1 MATNQPTQA
10 EQDAK
15 AAEQAQQAQQQAI
28 DAAVAEALEKQRAAY
43 EADAARTSGGDSSSV
58 TPDQGDD
65 RAEYV
70 LEADHGVEVTS
81 APGKPLTYRDV
92 VKGDTIRLDAVRAAE
107 LLAAGAISDP
117 NAEVDEAD
125 EPGAQTEAPR
135 ERRPRRRS

>member
-15 AAEQAQQAQQQAI
+15 AAEQAAAAEKQRT
-28 DAAVAEALEKQRAAY
+28 DAAVAEALEKQRQAY
-43 EADAARTSGGDSSSV
+43 EADQARTSGGDSSSV

-92 VKGDTIRLDAVRAAE
+92 VKGDTIKLDAVRAAE

-117 NAEVDEAD
+117 NVEAEDAP

-135 ERRPRRRS
+135 ERRTRRRS